1 MFGYQYRKFLNEL
14 ALLTN
19 GEVKKT
25 NSFSGFVYYWF
36 PGFLFKKDN
45 LKIEFG
51 RKGWDKHRG
60 DDSTTCFYM
69 TTNNKYLIEEITNFI
84 LKDRD
89 DVIKVFVYSN
99 MKDKIK
105 RAEEFYNI
113 DKKKA
118 EKEINKINKLR
129 ANHYKHYTDREWQNH
144 ENYDICI
151 NSDTLGVEK
160 SADFICKLVNEKEEL
175 LV

>member
-1 MFGYQYRKFLNEL
+1 MVNAELDEIVKQIINIFGKHIECVSLSGKSYATGYENYYDLIFRNTTSYTARMFGYQYRKFLNEL

-84 LKDRD
+84 SKDRD
-89 DVIKVFVYSN
+89 NLRIL
-99 MKDKIK
+99 
-105 RAEEFYNI
+105 
-113 DKKKA
+113 KK
-118 EKEINKINKLR
+118 N
-129 ANHYKHYTDREWQNH
+129 
-144 ENYDICI
+144 NY
-151 NSDTLGVEK
+151 E
-160 SADFICKLVNEKEEL
+160 
-175 LV
+175 

>member
-1 MFGYQYRKFLNEL
+1 MVNAELDEIVKQIINIFGEHIECVSLSGKSYATGYENYYDLIFRNTTSYTARMFGYQYRKFLNEL

-51 RKGWDKHRG
+51 RKGLDKHRG

-89 DVIKVFVYSN
+89 NLRIL
-99 MKDKIK
+99 
-105 RAEEFYNI
+105 
-113 DKKKA
+113 KK
-118 EKEINKINKLR
+118 N
-129 ANHYKHYTDREWQNH
+129 
-144 ENYDICI
+144 NY
-151 NSDTLGVEK
+151 E
-160 SADFICKLVNEKEEL
+160 
-175 LV
+175 

>member
-1 MFGYQYRKFLNEL
+1 MVNAELDEIAKQIINIFGKHIECVSLSGKSYATGNENYYDLIFRNTTSYTARMFGYQYRKFLNEL

-89 DVIKVFVYSN
+89 NLRIL
-99 MKDKIK
+99 
-105 RAEEFYNI
+105 
-113 DKKKA
+113 KK
-118 EKEINKINKLR
+118 N
-129 ANHYKHYTDREWQNH
+129 
-144 ENYDICI
+144 NY
-151 NSDTLGVEK
+151 E
-160 SADFICKLVNEKEEL
+160 
-175 LV
+175 

>member
-1 MFGYQYRKFLNEL
+1 MVNAELDEIVKQIINIFGEHIECVSLSGKSYATGHENYYDLIFRNTISYTARMFGYQYRKFLNEL

-89 DVIKVFVYSN
+89 NLRIL
-99 MKDKIK
+99 
-105 RAEEFYNI
+105 
-113 DKKKA
+113 KK
-118 EKEINKINKLR
+118 N
-129 ANHYKHYTDREWQNH
+129 
-144 ENYDICI
+144 NY
-151 NSDTLGVEK
+151 E
-160 SADFICKLVNEKEEL
+160 
-175 LV
+175 

>member
-1 MFGYQYRKFLNEL
+1 MVNAELDEIVKQIINIFGEHIECVSLSGKSYATGHENYYDLIFRNTTSYTARMFGYQDRKFLNEL

-36 PGFLFKKDN
+36 PGVLFKKDN

-89 DVIKVFVYSN
+89 NLRIL
-99 MKDKIK
+99 
-105 RAEEFYNI
+105 
-113 DKKKA
+113 KK
-118 EKEINKINKLR
+118 N
-129 ANHYKHYTDREWQNH
+129 
-144 ENYDICI
+144 NY
-151 NSDTLGVEK
+151 E
-160 SADFICKLVNEKEEL
+160 
-175 LV
+175 

>member
-1 MFGYQYRKFLNEL
+1 MVNAELDEIVKQIINIFGKHIECVSLSGKSYATGYENYYDLIFRNTTSYTARMFGYQYRKFLNEL

-89 DVIKVFVYSN
+89 NLRIL
-99 MKDKIK
+99 
-105 RAEEFYNI
+105 
-113 DKKKA
+113 KK
-118 EKEINKINKLR
+118 N
-129 ANHYKHYTDREWQNH
+129 
-144 ENYDICI
+144 NY
-151 NSDTLGVEK
+151 E
-160 SADFICKLVNEKEEL
+160 
-175 LV
+175 

>member
-1 MFGYQYRKFLNEL
+1 MVNAELDEIVKQIINIFGKHIECVSLSGKSYATSRKNYYDLIFRNTTSYTARMFGYQYRKFLNEL

-89 DVIKVFVYSN
+89 NLRIL
-99 MKDKIK
+99 
-105 RAEEFYNI
+105 
-113 DKKKA
+113 KK
-118 EKEINKINKLR
+118 N
-129 ANHYKHYTDREWQNH
+129 
-144 ENYDICI
+144 NY
-151 NSDTLGVEK
+151 E
-160 SADFICKLVNEKEEL
+160 
-175 LV
+175 

>member
-1 MFGYQYRKFLNEL
+1 MVNAELDEIVKQIINIFGKHIECVSLSGKSYATGHENYYDLIFRSTTSYTARMFGYQYRKFLNEL

-89 DVIKVFVYSN
+89 NLRIL
-99 MKDKIK
+99 
-105 RAEEFYNI
+105 
-113 DKKKA
+113 KK
-118 EKEINKINKLR
+118 N
-129 ANHYKHYTDREWQNH
+129 
-144 ENYDICI
+144 NY
-151 NSDTLGVEK
+151 E
-160 SADFICKLVNEKEEL
+160 
-175 LV
+175 

>member
-1 MFGYQYRKFLNEL
+1 MVNAELDEIVKQIINIFGKHIECVNLSGKSDATGHENYYDLIFRNTTSYTARMFGYQYRKFLNEL

-89 DVIKVFVYSN
+89 NLRIL
-99 MKDKIK
+99 
-105 RAEEFYNI
+105 
-113 DKKKA
+113 KK
-118 EKEINKINKLR
+118 N
-129 ANHYKHYTDREWQNH
+129 
-144 ENYDICI
+144 NY
-151 NSDTLGVEK
+151 E
-160 SADFICKLVNEKEEL
+160 
-175 LV
+175 

>member
-1 MFGYQYRKFLNEL
+1 MVNAELDEIVKQIINIFGEHIECVSLSGKSYATGHENYYDLIFGNTTSYTARMFGYQYRKFLNEL

-89 DVIKVFVYSN
+89 NLRIL
-99 MKDKIK
+99 
-105 RAEEFYNI
+105 
-113 DKKKA
+113 KK
-118 EKEINKINKLR
+118 N
-129 ANHYKHYTDREWQNH
+129 
-144 ENYDICI
+144 NY
-151 NSDTLGVEK
+151 E
-160 SADFICKLVNEKEEL
+160 
-175 LV
+175 

>member
-1 MFGYQYRKFLNEL
+1 MVNAELDEIVKQIINIFGKHIKCVSLSGKSYATGHENYYDLIFRNTTSYTARMFGYQYRKFLNEL

-89 DVIKVFVYSN
+89 NLRIL
-99 MKDKIK
+99 
-105 RAEEFYNI
+105 
-113 DKKKA
+113 KK
-118 EKEINKINKLR
+118 N
-129 ANHYKHYTDREWQNH
+129 
-144 ENYDICI
+144 NY
-151 NSDTLGVEK
+151 E
-160 SADFICKLVNEKEEL
+160 
-175 LV
+175 

>member
-1 MFGYQYRKFLNEL
+1 MVNAELDEIVKQIINIFGKHIECVSLSGKSYATGHENYYDLIFRNTTSYTARMFGYQYRKFLNEL

-36 PGFLFKKDN
+36 TGFLFKKDN

-89 DVIKVFVYSN
+89 NLRIL
-99 MKDKIK
+99 
-105 RAEEFYNI
+105 
-113 DKKKA
+113 KK
-118 EKEINKINKLR
+118 N
-129 ANHYKHYTDREWQNH
+129 
-144 ENYDICI
+144 NY
-151 NSDTLGVEK
+151 E
-160 SADFICKLVNEKEEL
+160 
-175 LV
+175 

>member
-1 MFGYQYRKFLNEL
+1 MVNAELDEIVKQIINIFGEHIECVSLSGKSYATGHENYYDLIFRNTTSYTARMFGYQYRKFLNEL

-51 RKGWDKHRG
+51 RKSWDKHRG

-89 DVIKVFVYSN
+89 NLRIL
-99 MKDKIK
+99 
-105 RAEEFYNI
+105 
-113 DKKKA
+113 KK
-118 EKEINKINKLR
+118 N
-129 ANHYKHYTDREWQNH
+129 
-144 ENYDICI
+144 NY
-151 NSDTLGVEK
+151 E
-160 SADFICKLVNEKEEL
+160 
-175 LV
+175 

>member
-1 MFGYQYRKFLNEL
+1 MVNAELDEIVKQIINIFGEHIECVSLSGKSYATGYENYYDLIFRNTTSYTARMFGYQYRKFLNEL

-25 NSFSGFVYYWF
+25 NSFSGFLYYWF

-89 DVIKVFVYSN
+89 NLRIL
-99 MKDKIK
+99 
-105 RAEEFYNI
+105 
-113 DKKKA
+113 KK
-118 EKEINKINKLR
+118 N
-129 ANHYKHYTDREWQNH
+129 
-144 ENYDICI
+144 NY
-151 NSDTLGVEK
+151 E
-160 SADFICKLVNEKEEL
+160 
-175 LV
+175 

>member
-1 MFGYQYRKFLNEL
+1 MVNAELDEIVKQIINIFGEHIECVSLSGKSYATGHENYYDLIFRNTTSYTARMFGYQYRKFLNEL

-51 RKGWDKHRG
+51 RKGLDKHRG

-89 DVIKVFVYSN
+89 NLRIL
-99 MKDKIK
+99 
-105 RAEEFYNI
+105 
-113 DKKKA
+113 KK
-118 EKEINKINKLR
+118 N
-129 ANHYKHYTDREWQNH
+129 
-144 ENYDICI
+144 NY
-151 NSDTLGVEK
+151 E
-160 SADFICKLVNEKEEL
+160 
-175 LV
+175 

>member
-1 MFGYQYRKFLNEL
+1 MVNAELDEIVKQIINIFGEHIECVSLSGKSYATGHENYYDLIFRNTTSYTARMFGYQYRKFLNEL

-25 NSFSGFVYYWF
+25 NSFSSFVYYWF

-69 TTNNKYLIEEITNFI
+69 TTNNKYLIEDITNFI

-89 DVIKVFVYSN
+89 NLRIL
-99 MKDKIK
+99 
-105 RAEEFYNI
+105 
-113 DKKKA
+113 KK
-118 EKEINKINKLR
+118 N
-129 ANHYKHYTDREWQNH
+129 
-144 ENYDICI
+144 NY
-151 NSDTLGVEK
+151 E
-160 SADFICKLVNEKEEL
+160 
-175 LV
+175 

>member
-1 MFGYQYRKFLNEL
+1 MVNAELDEIVKQIINIFGKHIECVSLSGKSYATGHENYYDLIFRNTTSYTARMFGYQYRKFLNEL

-36 PGFLFKKDN
+36 PGFLFTKDN

-51 RKGWDKHRG
+51 RKCWDKHRG

-89 DVIKVFVYSN
+89 NLRIL
-99 MKDKIK
+99 
-105 RAEEFYNI
+105 
-113 DKKKA
+113 KK
-118 EKEINKINKLR
+118 N
-129 ANHYKHYTDREWQNH
+129 
-144 ENYDICI
+144 NY
-151 NSDTLGVEK
+151 E
-160 SADFICKLVNEKEEL
+160 
-175 LV
+175 

>member
-1 MFGYQYRKFLNEL
+1 MVNAELDEIVKQIINIFGKHIECVSLSGKSYATGHENYYDLIFRNTTSYTARMFGYQYRKFLNEL

-25 NSFSGFVYYWF
+25 NSFSGFLYYWF

-51 RKGWDKHRG
+51 RKGQDKHRG
-60 DDSTTCFYM
+60 DYSITCFYM

-89 DVIKVFVYSN
+89 NLRIL
-99 MKDKIK
+99 
-105 RAEEFYNI
+105 
-113 DKKKA
+113 KK
-118 EKEINKINKLR
+118 N
-129 ANHYKHYTDREWQNH
+129 
-144 ENYDICI
+144 NY
-151 NSDTLGVEK
+151 E
-160 SADFICKLVNEKEEL
+160 
-175 LV
+175 

>member
-1 MFGYQYRKFLNEL
+1 MVNAELDEIVKQIINIFGKHIECVSLSGKSYATGHENYYDLIFRNTTSYTARMFGYQYRKFLNEL

-51 RKGWDKHRG
+51 RKGCDKHRG

-89 DVIKVFVYSN
+89 NLRIL
-99 MKDKIK
+99 
-105 RAEEFYNI
+105 
-113 DKKKA
+113 KK
-118 EKEINKINKLR
+118 N
-129 ANHYKHYTDREWQNH
+129 
-144 ENYDICI
+144 NY
-151 NSDTLGVEK
+151 E
-160 SADFICKLVNEKEEL
+160 
-175 LV
+175 

>member
-1 MFGYQYRKFLNEL
+1 MVNAEVDEIVKQIINRFGEHIECVSLSGKSYATGHENYYDLIFRNTTSYTARMFGYQYRKFLNEL

-60 DDSTTCFYM
+60 DDSTTCVYM

-89 DVIKVFVYSN
+89 NLRIL
-99 MKDKIK
+99 
-105 RAEEFYNI
+105 
-113 DKKKA
+113 KK
-118 EKEINKINKLR
+118 N
-129 ANHYKHYTDREWQNH
+129 
-144 ENYDICI
+144 NY
-151 NSDTLGVEK
+151 E
-160 SADFICKLVNEKEEL
+160 
-175 LV
+175 

>member
-1 MFGYQYRKFLNEL
+1 MVNAELDEIVKQIINIFGEHIECVSLSGKSYATGHENYYDLIFRNTTSYTARMFGYQYRKFLNEL

-25 NSFSGFVYYWF
+25 NSFSDFVYYWF

-89 DVIKVFVYSN
+89 NLRIL
-99 MKDKIK
+99 
-105 RAEEFYNI
+105 
-113 DKKKA
+113 KK
-118 EKEINKINKLR
+118 N
-129 ANHYKHYTDREWQNH
+129 
-144 ENYDICI
+144 NY
-151 NSDTLGVEK
+151 E
-160 SADFICKLVNEKEEL
+160 
-175 LV
+175 

>member
-1 MFGYQYRKFLNEL
+1 MVNAELDEIVKQIINIFGKHIECVSLSKKSYATGRENYYDLIFRNTTSYTARMFGYQYRKFLNEL

-89 DVIKVFVYSN
+89 NLRIL
-99 MKDKIK
+99 
-105 RAEEFYNI
+105 
-113 DKKKA
+113 KK
-118 EKEINKINKLR
+118 N
-129 ANHYKHYTDREWQNH
+129 
-144 ENYDICI
+144 NY
-151 NSDTLGVEK
+151 E
-160 SADFICKLVNEKEEL
+160 
-175 LV
+175 

>member
-1 MFGYQYRKFLNEL
+1 MVNAELDEIVKQIINIFGEHIECVSLSGKSYATGHENYYDLIFRNTTSYTARMFGYQYRKFLNEL

-36 PGFLFKKDN
+36 PGFLFNKDN

-69 TTNNKYLIEEITNFI
+69 TTNNKYLIEEIANFI

-89 DVIKVFVYSN
+89 NLRIL
-99 MKDKIK
+99 
-105 RAEEFYNI
+105 
-113 DKKKA
+113 KK
-118 EKEINKINKLR
+118 N
-129 ANHYKHYTDREWQNH
+129 
-144 ENYDICI
+144 NY
-151 NSDTLGVEK
+151 E
-160 SADFICKLVNEKEEL
+160 
-175 LV
+175 

>member
-1 MFGYQYRKFLNEL
+1 MVNAELDEIVKQIINIFGKHIEFVSLSEKSYATGRENYYDLIFRNSTSYTARMFGYQYRKFLNEL

-51 RKGWDKHRG
+51 RKGWNKHRG

-89 DVIKVFVYSN
+89 NLRIL
-99 MKDKIK
+99 
-105 RAEEFYNI
+105 
-113 DKKKA
+113 KK
-118 EKEINKINKLR
+118 N
-129 ANHYKHYTDREWQNH
+129 
-144 ENYDICI
+144 NY
-151 NSDTLGVEK
+151 E
-160 SADFICKLVNEKEEL
+160 
-175 LV
+175 

>member
-1 MFGYQYRKFLNEL
+1 MVNAELDEIGKQIINIFGKHIECVSLSGKSYATGHENYYDLIFRNTTSYTARMFGYQYRKFLNEL

-89 DVIKVFVYSN
+89 NLRIL
-99 MKDKIK
+99 
-105 RAEEFYNI
+105 
-113 DKKKA
+113 KK
-118 EKEINKINKLR
+118 N
-129 ANHYKHYTDREWQNH
+129 
-144 ENYDICI
+144 NY
-151 NSDTLGVEK
+151 E
-160 SADFICKLVNEKEEL
+160 
-175 LV
+175 

>member
-1 MFGYQYRKFLNEL
+1 MVNAELDEIVKQIINIFGEHIECASLSGKSYATGHENYYDLIFRNTTSYTARMFGYQYRKFLNEL

-89 DVIKVFVYSN
+89 NLRIL
-99 MKDKIK
+99 
-105 RAEEFYNI
+105 
-113 DKKKA
+113 KK
-118 EKEINKINKLR
+118 N
-129 ANHYKHYTDREWQNH
+129 
-144 ENYDICI
+144 NY
-151 NSDTLGVEK
+151 E
-160 SADFICKLVNEKEEL
+160 
-175 LV
+175 

>member
-1 MFGYQYRKFLNEL
+1 MVNAELDEIAKQIINIFGKHIECVSLSGKSYATGHENYYDLIFRNTTSYTARMFGYQYRKFLNEL

-36 PGFLFKKDN
+36 PRFLFKKDN

-89 DVIKVFVYSN
+89 NLRIL
-99 MKDKIK
+99 
-105 RAEEFYNI
+105 
-113 DKKKA
+113 KK
-118 EKEINKINKLR
+118 N
-129 ANHYKHYTDREWQNH
+129 
-144 ENYDICI
+144 NY
-151 NSDTLGVEK
+151 E
-160 SADFICKLVNEKEEL
+160 
-175 LV
+175 

>member
-1 MFGYQYRKFLNEL
+1 MVNAELDEIGKQIINIFGKHIECVSLSGKSYATGHENYYDLIFRNTTSYTARMFGYQYRKFLNEL

-25 NSFSGFVYYWF
+25 NSFSGFLYYWF

-51 RKGWDKHRG
+51 RKGWNKHRG

-89 DVIKVFVYSN
+89 NLRIL
-99 MKDKIK
+99 
-105 RAEEFYNI
+105 
-113 DKKKA
+113 KK
-118 EKEINKINKLR
+118 N
-129 ANHYKHYTDREWQNH
+129 
-144 ENYDICI
+144 NY
-151 NSDTLGVEK
+151 E
-160 SADFICKLVNEKEEL
+160 
-175 LV
+175 

>member
-1 MFGYQYRKFLNEL
+1 MVNAELDEIVKQIINIFGKHIECVSLSGKSYATGHENYYDLIFRNTTSYTARMFGYQYRKFLNEL

-45 LKIEFG
+45 LKFEFG

-89 DVIKVFVYSN
+89 NLRIL
-99 MKDKIK
+99 
-105 RAEEFYNI
+105 
-113 DKKKA
+113 KK
-118 EKEINKINKLR
+118 N
-129 ANHYKHYTDREWQNH
+129 
-144 ENYDICI
+144 NY
-151 NSDTLGVEK
+151 E
-160 SADFICKLVNEKEEL
+160 
-175 LV
+175 

>member
-1 MFGYQYRKFLNEL
+1 MNNVLKKIALYLPQYHEIKENNEWWGEGFTEWTNVKKAKSLFKGHYQPHKPMNENYYDLIFRNTTSYTARMFGYQYRKFLNEL

-89 DVIKVFVYSN
+89 NLRIL
-99 MKDKIK
+99 
-105 RAEEFYNI
+105 
-113 DKKKA
+113 KK
-118 EKEINKINKLR
+118 N
-129 ANHYKHYTDREWQNH
+129 
-144 ENYDICI
+144 NY
-151 NSDTLGVEK
+151 E
-160 SADFICKLVNEKEEL
+160 
-175 LV
+175 

>member
-1 MFGYQYRKFLNEL
+1 MVNAELDEIVKQIINIFGKHIECVSLSGKSYATGHENYYDLIFRNTTSYTARMFGYQYRKFLNEL

-25 NSFSGFVYYWF
+25 KSFSGFVYYWF

-89 DVIKVFVYSN
+89 NLRIL
-99 MKDKIK
+99 
-105 RAEEFYNI
+105 
-113 DKKKA
+113 KK
-118 EKEINKINKLR
+118 N
-129 ANHYKHYTDREWQNH
+129 
-144 ENYDICI
+144 NY
-151 NSDTLGVEK
+151 E
-160 SADFICKLVNEKEEL
+160 
-175 LV
+175 

>member
-1 MFGYQYRKFLNEL
+1 MVNAELDEIVKQIINIFGEHIECVSLSGKSYATGHENYYDLIFRNTTSYTARMFGYQYRKFLNEL

-25 NSFSGFVYYWF
+25 NSFSGFLYYWF

-89 DVIKVFVYSN
+89 NLRIL
-99 MKDKIK
+99 
-105 RAEEFYNI
+105 
-113 DKKKA
+113 KK
-118 EKEINKINKLR
+118 N
-129 ANHYKHYTDREWQNH
+129 
-144 ENYDICI
+144 NY
-151 NSDTLGVEK
+151 E
-160 SADFICKLVNEKEEL
+160 
-175 LV
+175 

>member
-1 MFGYQYRKFLNEL
+1 MVNAELDEIVKQIINIFGKHIECVSLSGKYYATGHENYYDLIFRNTTSYTARMFGYQYRKFLNEL

-89 DVIKVFVYSN
+89 NLRIL
-99 MKDKIK
+99 
-105 RAEEFYNI
+105 
-113 DKKKA
+113 KK
-118 EKEINKINKLR
+118 N
-129 ANHYKHYTDREWQNH
+129 
-144 ENYDICI
+144 NY
-151 NSDTLGVEK
+151 E
-160 SADFICKLVNEKEEL
+160 
-175 LV
+175 

>member
-1 MFGYQYRKFLNEL
+1 MVNAELDEIVKQIINIFGKHIEFVSLSGKSYATGRENYYDLIFRNTTSYTARMFGYQYRKFLNEL

-36 PGFLFKKDN
+36 PGFLFTKDN

-89 DVIKVFVYSN
+89 NLRIL
-99 MKDKIK
+99 
-105 RAEEFYNI
+105 
-113 DKKKA
+113 KK
-118 EKEINKINKLR
+118 N
-129 ANHYKHYTDREWQNH
+129 
-144 ENYDICI
+144 NY
-151 NSDTLGVEK
+151 E
-160 SADFICKLVNEKEEL
+160 
-175 LV
+175 

>member
-1 MFGYQYRKFLNEL
+1 MVNAELDEIVKQIINIFEKHIECVSLSEKSYVTGHENYYDLIFSNTTSYTARMFSYQYRKFLNEL

-60 DDSTTCFYM
+60 NDSTTCFYM

-89 DVIKVFVYSN
+89 NLRIL
-99 MKDKIK
+99 
-105 RAEEFYNI
+105 
-113 DKKKA
+113 KK
-118 EKEINKINKLR
+118 N
-129 ANHYKHYTDREWQNH
+129 
-144 ENYDICI
+144 NY
-151 NSDTLGVEK
+151 E
-160 SADFICKLVNEKEEL
+160 
-175 LV
+175 